1 MQIFAAFPL
10 PPHERI
16 LKDSIMSAVHPRSA
30 ESEKPKGQAQGRI
43 LPVYTVLSAALALV
57 TIAMW
62 LFYAGTDI
70 EQGNVQRI
78 FYLHM
83 ASFFSAFLAFS
94 ATVVGGVQYLR
105 TRDPKWDTLALASVE
120 VGVMFAFINL
130 ASGAIWA
137 RPIWNTWW
145 TWDPRLTS
153 AAVMVLTYLA
163 YLMLRRGIENPEA
176 RRRFASVY
184 GILAITTVIFT
195 LIVIRIRP
203 DTIHPAVI
211 GPSAANADGEFEVT
225 SGIGATLGATLFV
238 WTVFVTPTLINWRIR
253 LENAAQRIEKM
264 KTVYMEN

>member
-1 MQIFAAFPL
+1 
-10 PPHERI
+10 
-16 LKDSIMSAVHPRSA
+16 MSAVHPLPAEGEKLKSA
-30 ESEKPKGQAQGRI
+30 SRGRI
-43 LPVYTVLSAALALV
+43 LPVYTAVTIVLALV
-57 TIAMW
+57 TILMW
-62 LFYAGTDI
+62 LFYAGTDVQ
-70 EQGNVQRI
+70 QGNVQRI

-94 ATVVGGVQYLR
+94 AAVVGGVQYLR
-105 TRDPKWDTLALASVE
+105 TRAPKWDTLALASVE
-120 VGVMFAFINL
+120 VGVVFAFINL
-130 ASGAIWA
+130 ATGSIWA

-153 AAVMVLTYLA
+153 AAVMLLTYVA
-163 YLMLRRGIENPEA
+163 YLMLRRGIENIET

-211 GPSAANADGEFEVT
+211 GPSAANASGTFEVT
-225 SGIGATLGATLFV
+225 AGIGATLATTLLV

-253 LENAAQRIEKM
+253 LENAAERIEQL
-264 KTVYMEN
+264 KTHYMGN